1 MATIKKIVEYEPYL
15 CHHKAT
21 VRDVIKQ
28 LADVEVRG
36 VPIVD
41 DEGKLVGYISD
52 TDILKYIAKHRPK
65 FIDWGGMMPLFI
77 DEDPMVEKIND
88 LLDTPVME
96 IARKKKIAIADDW
109 EIDEVASLFHEEGMK
124 KLAVVDD
131 DDKVVGVVS
140 RSSLIRYFLSEIAL
154 E

>member
-1 MATIKKIVEYEPYL
+1 MAKIEEIIEYEPYL
-15 CHHKAT
+15 CNHNAT

-41 DEGKLVGYISD
+41 DAGKLVGYISD

-65 FIDWGGMMPLFI
+65 YFDWGDMMPILVD
-77 DEDPMVEKIND
+77 DEPMAEKVES

-96 IARKKKIAIADDW
+96 IARKKKISATADW
-109 EIDEVASLFHEEGMK
+109 EIEELAGLFHEEKMK
-124 KLAVVDD
+124 KIAVVDD
-131 DDKVVGVVS
+131 DDKVIGVVS
-140 RSSLIRYFLSEIAL
+140 RSALIRYVLSELAL